1 LTGTKNLTLLSGP
14 SAASQ
19 DSRLRESGFGGDL
32 SEVPSVTV
40 SGTTKALLAYV
51 SPVGDDGDDG
61 DDGDAADAFAGGD
74 VLAALL
80 QPAMTS
86 RVSALRQTATASR

>member
-1 LTGTKNLTLLSGP
+1 LTGTKNLTLLAGP

-32 SEVPSVTV
+32 SDVPTLTV
-40 SGTTKALLAYV
+40 NGTTKALLAYV
-51 SPVGDDGDDG
+51 WPAG
-61 DDGDAADAFAGGD
+61 DDGDAVADPD

-86 RVSALRQTATASR
+86 RLSALRETATASR